1 MTGLHFQA
9 NRSWNLGLGSATST
23 SKFPPFIT
31 LQNAAIDTVH
41 SCGDG
46 CAIGWFRSDDSLMC
60 APTLVYSFHF
70 HSTMDGGWWNDS
82 ERRPEAKIDR
92 VPLACDS
99 IIVRLYL
106 MLEWWRLSYRH
117 GGLRLGTGVMQL
129 QASPIEIVAWLWHR
143 PIRILTVESISRLQS
158 NRSGCGNEMC
168 DSLEERFAIG
178 PVCVARP
185 RLGRERSG
193 QEEQEE
199 ADHPPLDP
207 LDAGWALRML
217 S

>member
-1 MTGLHFQA
+1 MRPLIRFILVVMAVPLAGLDLMIRWCVHRHLFIHFI
-9 NRSWNLGLGSATST
+9 S
-23 SKFPPFIT
+23 I
-31 LQNAAIDTVH
+31 LQWTEVGETIQK
-41 SCGDG
+41 
-46 CAIGWFRSDDSLMC
+46 
-60 APTLVYSFHF
+60 
-70 HSTMDGGWWNDS
+70 
-82 ERRPEAKIDR
+82 RPEAKIDR
-92 VPLACDS
+92 VPLPCDS

-129 QASPIEIVAWLWHR
+129 QASPIEIAAWLWHR